1 MERNKLNV
9 AFGFGIFGVFFLSG
23 IILLSTNFISRSL
36 TFVVMSNM
44 NYMTDI
50 PVITDI
56 ICIKHCMFYCIGY
69 SIDKEYLAVKRRMLI
84 FIDLI
89 YSFYYYIL
97 ML

>member
-1 MERNKLNV
+1 MEKNKLNV

-50 PVITDI
+50 PVINEPI
-56 ICIKHCMFYCIGY
+56 LFVLSIVCFIVSFIALIK
-69 SIDKEYLAVKRRMLI
+69 SILLLKEGC
-84 FIDLI
+84 
-89 YSFYYYIL
+89 
-97 ML
+97 

>member
-9 AFGFGIFGVFFLSG
+9 AFGFGIFGVFFLSC

-50 PVITDI
+50 PVINEPI
-56 ICIKHCMFYCIGY
+56 LFVLSIVCFIVSFIAMIK
-69 SIDKEYLAVKRRMLI
+69 SILLLKEGC
-84 FIDLI
+84 
-89 YSFYYYIL
+89 
-97 ML
+97 

>member
-44 NYMTDI
+44 NYMTYI
-50 PVITDI
+50 PVINEPI
-56 ICIKHCMFYCIGY
+56 LFVLSIVCFIVSFIALIK
-69 SIDKEYLAVKRRMLI
+69 SILLLKEGC
-84 FIDLI
+84 
-89 YSFYYYIL
+89 
-97 ML
+97 

>member
-50 PVITDI
+50 PVINEAI
-56 ICIKHCMFYCIGY
+56 LFVLSILCFIASFIALIK
-69 SIDKEYLAVKRRMLI
+69 SILLLKEGC
-84 FIDLI
+84 
-89 YSFYYYIL
+89 
-97 ML
+97 

>member
-36 TFVVMSNM
+36 IFVVMSNM

-50 PVITDI
+50 PVINEPI
-56 ICIKHCMFYCIGY
+56 LFVLSIVCFIVSVIALIK
-69 SIDKEYLAVKRRMLI
+69 SILLLKEGC
-84 FIDLI
+84 
-89 YSFYYYIL
+89 
-97 ML
+97 

>member
-9 AFGFGIFGVFFLSG
+9 AFGFGIFG

-50 PVITDI
+50 PVINEPI
-56 ICIKHCMFYCIGY
+56 LFVLSIVCFIVSVIALIK
-69 SIDKEYLAVKRRMLI
+69 SILLLKEGC
-84 FIDLI
+84 
-89 YSFYYYIL
+89 
-97 ML
+97 

>member
-9 AFGFGIFGVFFLSG
+9 VFGFGIFGVFFLSG

-50 PVITDI
+50 PVINDPI
-56 ICIKHCMFYCIGY
+56 LFVLSIVCFIVSVIAMIK
-69 SIDKEYLAVKRRMLI
+69 SILLLKEGC
-84 FIDLI
+84 
-89 YSFYYYIL
+89 
-97 ML
+97 

>member
-50 PVITDI
+50 PVINEPI
-56 ICIKHCMFYCIGY
+56 LFVLNIVCFIVSVIALIK
-69 SIDKEYLAVKRRMLI
+69 SILLLKEGC
-84 FIDLI
+84 
-89 YSFYYYIL
+89 
-97 ML
+97 

>member
-44 NYMTDI
+44 NY
-50 PVITDI
+50 ITDV
-56 ICIKHCMFYCIGY
+56 
-69 SIDKEYLAVKRRMLI
+69 SIVGEPVLFCLSIVSFIVSLVALTKSILLLKEI
-84 FIDLI
+84 
-89 YSFYYYIL
+89 
-97 ML
+97 

>member
-50 PVITDI
+50 PVINEPI
-56 ICIKHCMFYCIGY
+56 LFVL

>member
-50 PVITDI
+50 PVINEPI
-56 ICIKHCMFYCIGY
+56 LFVLSIVCFIVSVIALIK
-69 SIDKEYLAVKRRMLI
+69 SILLLKEGCWYL
-84 FIDLI
+84 
-89 YSFYYYIL
+89 
-97 ML
+97 

>member
-9 AFGFGIFGVFFLSG
+9 AFGFGIFGVFFLSS

-50 PVITDI
+50 PVINEPI
-56 ICIKHCMFYCIGY
+56 LFVLSIVCFIVSVIALIK
-69 SIDKEYLAVKRRMLI
+69 SILLLKEGC
-84 FIDLI
+84 
-89 YSFYYYIL
+89 
-97 ML
+97 